1 MMGNKEAVIFIYMIN
16 CVICILFLIQG
27 ILMWRAAKP
36 TIEMIDYLKKDGL
49 DNVPAE
55 LMRHTQVQA
64 FLVQRAKFK
73 YCLFVS
79 LVNTILI
86 LLSTIIRIVIT
97 FDTYQKEEK
106 IALGYQSLNG

>member
-1 MMGNKEAVIFIYMIN
+1 
-16 CVICILFLIQG
+16 
-27 ILMWRAAKP
+27 MWRAAKP

-49 DNVPAE
+49 DAVPAE
-55 LMRHTQVQA
+55 LKRHTQVQA

-86 LLSTIIRIVIT
+86 LLSTILRIAIT

-106 IALGYQSLNG
+106 IALGYQTLNG